1 MWYVITIIVVLA
13 ITILAYW
20 QWLGKLS
27 PDMLK
32 LLCEIADLMNDI
44 NYEKPKGEL

>member
-1 MWYVITIIVVLA
+1 MSESMLKVEIKLVDGD
-13 ITILAYW
+13 W